1 MSNQFNEGDEIFNNF
16 EITHVRGGENKSGF
30 GVVYIVKNKITGIPL
45 ALKTLQNENISI
57 KDLNEFKREIYPW
70 IELSEHPNIVSA
82 FTVDLDDNKR
92 PYLLMEP
99 IFPNEQNHLTLT
111 EYIESEDISEEQI
124 LKWCIQFCNAM
135 EYVNQKGYTH
145 GDVKSDN
152 ILISDGIVKITDFG
166 LVQLIDE
173 PTTNE
178 QYNYYLSY
186 GLTGSFDISYD
197 IYSFGIVIYQMI
209 NKGRLPLDGAN
220 NEKIK
225 IYNETG
231 EFPFINSD
239 LYPIIKKCTQTDSKK
254 RYPSFNDLNNDLI
267 KLLYEKYSQKIE
279 RPKLIDFGYIK
290 NSHQGHVASIFN
302 DIENCKKYYDI
313 AISNSEDEIIL
324 FSYALDLMYLHE
336 FSDALPYLL
345 RLKETPG
352 IIPLDRIYFNIGR
365 CYHEEV
371 CLYKSIEYYKK
382 TIKLNNDFL
391 KAYVNLGN
399 VYKDFGLY
407 EWALDCY
414 EFVLCYDENFPEAL
428 VNIVDLYEKMKD
440 NKNYKKFKS
449 KLDDNIINPSLKYN
463 VGLFFK
469 EGNVSKFL
477 KSMIE
482 ASKTYVSQIP
492 ALDKLLEFHLD
503 NGNMAEANECFDEIF
518 KLTNDVDLLTDLCFS
533 YKDHDHYTES
543 VIKIDY
549 LYDNL
554 EDNKEY
560 VLLKKSRL
568 IKDNDRTAAIDICKK
583 LVQEDYSDEFKSK
596 VYITLG
602 ILYSKINKNDSM
614 NYFLKAYSLNS
625 KNIYPLLDLST
636 HYARMGKYE
645 TAEGYIDKGLEI
657 DKTNYKL
664 LFNKARLCQDQFK
677 YEEAIKY
684 YNKCLMRN
692 PTSEVY
698 GFASYCFIKLSLL
711 EQSAVY
717 LKLAINISESGEYL
731 KYLILYLP
739 LLIGLNS

>member
-1 MSNQFNEGDEIFNNF
+1 MSKQLNEGDEIFKNF

-57 KDLNEFKREIYPW
+57 NDLNEFKKEIYPW

-82 FTVDLDDNKR
+82 FTADLDDNRR

-99 IFPNEQNHLTLT
+99 ILPNEQNHLTLT
-111 EYIESEDISEEQI
+111 EYIESEDISEEQV

-135 EYVNQKGYTH
+135 EYVNQKGYVH

-152 ILISDGIVKITDFG
+152 ILISEGIVKITDFG
-166 LVQLIDE
+166 LVRLIHDSAI
-173 PTTNE
+173 NE
-178 QYNYYLSY
+178 QYY
-186 GLTGSFDISYD
+186 SFDVSYD

-209 NKGRLPLDGAN
+209 NKGNMPPDDVTNKGLKIH
-220 NEKIK
+220 NEPVEI
-225 IYNETG
+225 
-231 EFPFINSD
+231 PFINSD
-239 LYPIIKKCTQTDSKK
+239 LYPIIKKCTQADSKK
-254 RYPSFNDLNNDLI
+254 RYSSFNELNEDLI
-267 KLLYEKYSQKIE
+267 KILYEKYSQKIE
-279 RPKLIDFGYIK
+279 KPKLSDFGNIR
-290 NSHQGHVASIFN
+290 NSHRGHVASIFN

-313 AISNSEDEIIL
+313 AISNSEDKIIL
-324 FSYALDLMYLHE
+324 FSYALDLIHLRE
-336 FSDALPYLL
+336 FSEALPYLL
-345 RLKETPG
+345 KLKETPG
-352 IIPLDRIYFNIGR
+352 ILPLDRIYFNIGR

-382 TIKLNNDFL
+382 TIKLNNNFL

-399 VYKDFGLY
+399 VYKDFGLF

-414 EFVLCYDENFPEAL
+414 EYVLSYDENFPEAL

-440 NKNYKKFKS
+440 NKNYEKFKS
-449 KLDDNIINPSLKYN
+449 KLDDNIFNPSLKYN

-469 EGNVSKFL
+469 EDNVSKFL
-477 KSMIE
+477 KSMDE

-492 ALDKLLEFHLD
+492 ALDKLLEFHLE

-518 KLTNDVDLLTDLCFS
+518 KLTTDVDLLTDLCFS
-533 YKDHDHYTES
+533 YKDYNHYNES

-583 LVQEDYSDEFKSK
+583 LVQGDYGDEFKSK

-602 ILYSKINKNDSM
+602 ILYSKINKSDSM

-636 HYARMGKYE
+636 HYARMGEYE

-657 DKTNYKL
+657 DNTNYKL

-692 PTSEVY
+692 PTSDVY
-698 GFASYCFIKLSLL
+698 GFVSYCFL
-711 EQSAVY
+711 ELGMLEESAAY
-717 LKLAINISESGEYL
+717 SKLAMNISDNEGCL

-739 LLIGLNS
+739 LLLGLTN

>member
-1 MSNQFNEGDEIFNNF
+1 MSKQLNEGDEIFKNF

-57 KDLNEFKREIYPW
+57 NDLNEFKKEIYPW

-82 FTVDLDDNKR
+82 FTADLDDNRR

-99 IFPNEQNHLTLT
+99 ILPNEQNHLTLT
-111 EYIESEDISEEQI
+111 EYIESEDISEEQV

-135 EYVNQKGYTH
+135 EYVNQKGYVH

-152 ILISDGIVKITDFG
+152 ILISEGIVKITDFG
-166 LVQLIDE
+166 LVRLIHDSAI
-173 PTTNE
+173 NE
-178 QYNYYLSY
+178 QYY
-186 GLTGSFDISYD
+186 SFDVSHD
-197 IYSFGIVIYQMI
+197 IYSFGIVIYQMV
-209 NKGRLPLDGAN
+209 NKGNMPLDDVTNKGLKIH
-220 NEKIK
+220 NEPVEI
-225 IYNETG
+225 
-231 EFPFINSD
+231 PFINSD
-239 LYPIIKKCTQTDSKK
+239 LYPIIKKCTQKKKKK
-254 RYPSFNDLNNDLI
+254 RYSSFNELNEDLI
-267 KLLYEKYSQKIE
+267 KILYEKYSQKIE
-279 RPKLIDFGYIK
+279 KPKLSDFGNIR
-290 NSHQGHVASIFN
+290 NSHRGHVASIFN

-313 AISNSEDEIIL
+313 AISNYEDEIIL

-492 ALDKLLEFHLD
+492 ALDKLLEFHLA
-503 NGNMAEANECFDEIF
+503 NGNMAEANECFDEI
-518 KLTNDVDLLTDLCFS
+518 
-533 YKDHDHYTES
+533 
-543 VIKIDY
+543 
-549 LYDNL
+549 
-554 EDNKEY
+554 
-560 VLLKKSRL
+560 
-568 IKDNDRTAAIDICKK
+568 
-583 LVQEDYSDEFKSK
+583 
-596 VYITLG
+596 
-602 ILYSKINKNDSM
+602 
-614 NYFLKAYSLNS
+614 
-625 KNIYPLLDLST
+625 
-636 HYARMGKYE
+636 
-645 TAEGYIDKGLEI
+645 
-657 DKTNYKL
+657 
-664 LFNKARLCQDQFK
+664 
-677 YEEAIKY
+677 
-684 YNKCLMRN
+684 
-692 PTSEVY
+692 
-698 GFASYCFIKLSLL
+698 
-711 EQSAVY
+711 
-717 LKLAINISESGEYL
+717 
-731 KYLILYLP
+731 
-739 LLIGLNS
+739 